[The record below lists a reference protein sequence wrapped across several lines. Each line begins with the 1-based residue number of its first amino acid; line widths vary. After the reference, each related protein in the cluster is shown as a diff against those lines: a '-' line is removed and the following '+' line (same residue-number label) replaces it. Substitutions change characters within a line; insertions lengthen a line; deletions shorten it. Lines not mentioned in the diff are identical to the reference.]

1 MSVAE
6 RIIKAQGSG
15 NLADRPEGLGDVD
28 VVRAVGFT
36 AAKSPIGVSLWR
48 VKYQGD
54 HQELPRLAERLIE
67 LSIKRGWAVYE
78 VDAISLVNRVLRH
91 YLDDLCKV
99 CSGRG
104 FKLMDGAPV
113 LSDELCLDCG
123 GQGKVPMERATDG
136 AVALLD
142 AMQRMEKEVA
152 GSVMRRLADDINSF

>member
-1 MSVAE
+1 MRVAE

-15 NLADRPEGLGDVD
+15 NLAEKPEGLGDVD

-54 HQELPRLAERLIE
+54 RQELPRLAEMLVE
-67 LSIKRGWAVYE
+67 LACKRAWAS
-78 VDAISLVNRVLRH
+78 DPADGLKLVNRVLMH
-91 YLDDLCKV
+91 YLDDLCRV

-104 FKLMDGAPV
+104 FKLIPGAPV
-113 LSDELCLDCG
+113 LSDDMCLDCG
-123 GQGKVPMERATDG
+123 GQGRVPMEKATDG

-142 AMQRMEKEVA
+142 AMARMEKEVA
-152 GSVMRRLADDINSF
+152 GAVMRRLATEMEL